1 MTRPSSIK
9 STPASASY
17 GGIFD
22 LPRLKSR
29 LKEIQDRMEG
39 GDFWKDAAAAKI
51 LMKEKSILE
60 KEMKQWEELE
70 KRSEDLFLMHDL
82 VKEEADASGLEE
94 LGRDI
99 EKFQKDIDQLEIQ
112 LILSGEKDINNAIIT
127 IHPGAGGTESQDWA
141 QMLMRMYLRWAEK
154 EGYKT
159 ELLDLQAGEEAGI
172 KDATFSVIGEYAYGK
187 LKAEAG
193 VHRLVRISPFD
204 ANKRRHTSFA
214 SVFVYPEIEDDAE
227 LELDEKEIKMEAFR
241 SSGPGGQNVNKVS
254 SAVRLTH
261 IPTGIIVACQT
272 ERSQHKN
279 RSMAMKLLRAKL
291 YEVEKEKKEA
301 EMNRLVSASGGA
313 KKEIAWGSQI
323 RSYVFQ
329 PYQMVKD
336 HRTNLEIGNVNA
348 VMDGEIDPFI
358 QAFLLQSIKSNR

>member
-1 MTRPSSIK
+1 M
-9 STPASASY
+9 PASASY

-39 GDFWKDAAAAKI
+39 SDFWKDPTAAKI

-60 KEMKQWEELE
+60 KELKQWEELE
-70 KRSEDLFLMHDL
+70 KRSEELFLMHDL
-82 VKEEADASGLEE
+82 VKEEADTAVQEE
-94 LGRDI
+94 LSRDI
-99 EKFQKDIDQLEIQ
+99 QKFQKEIDQLEIQ
-112 LILSGEKDINNAIIT
+112 LILSGEKDINNAIVT

-159 ELLDLQAGEEAGI
+159 ELLDLQAAEEAGI

-261 IPTGIIVACQT
+261 IPTGIVVACQT

-279 RSMAMKLLRAKL
+279 RSMAMKVLRAKL
-291 YEVEKEKKEA
+291 YELKQEKKQA
-301 EMNRLVSASGGA
+301 EMNRLVSASGGE
-313 KKEIAWGSQI
+313 KKEIAWGNQI

-358 QAFLLQSIKSNR
+358 QAYLLRSIKTNR

>member
-1 MTRPSSIK
+1 M
-9 STPASASY
+9 PASASY

-29 LKEIQDRMEG
+29 LKEIQDLTEG
-39 GDFWKDAAAAKI
+39 SDFWKDAAAAKI
-51 LMKEKSILE
+51 LMREKSILE
-60 KEMKQWEELE
+60 KELKQWEELE
-70 KRSEDLFLMHDL
+70 KRSEELFLMYEL
-82 VKEEADASGLEE
+82 LKEEEDASGDDKLGDE

-99 EKFQKDIDQLEIQ
+99 QKFQKEIDQLEIQ
-112 LILSGEKDINNAIIT
+112 LVLSGEKDINNAIVS

-154 EGYKT
+154 AGYKT

-214 SVFVYPEIEDDAE
+214 SVFVYPEIEDTE
-227 LELDEKEIKMEAFR
+227 LEVDEKEIKMEAFR

-261 IPTGIIVACQT
+261 IPTGITVACQT

-279 RSMAMKLLRAKL
+279 RSVAMKLLRAKL
-291 YEVEKEKKEA
+291 YELEQEKKEA
-301 EMNRLVSASGGA
+301 EMNRLLSASGGGE
-313 KKEIAWGSQI
+313 KKDIAWGSQI

-336 HRTNLEIGNVNA
+336 HRTNFEIGNVNA
-348 VMDGEIDPFI
+348 VMDGEVDPFI
-358 QAFLLQSIKSNR
+358 QAFLMQSIKPNR

>member
-1 MTRPSSIK
+1 M
-9 STPASASY
+9 PASASY

-39 GDFWKDAAAAKI
+39 SDFWKDPAAAKI

-60 KEMKQWEELE
+60 KELKQWEELE
-70 KRSEDLFLMHDL
+70 KRSEDLFLMHEL
-82 VKEEADASGLEE
+82 VKEEADASVQEE
-94 LGRDI
+94 LVRDI

-112 LILSGEKDINNAIIT
+112 LILSGEKDINNAIVT

-154 EGYKT
+154 DGYKT
-159 ELLDLQAGEEAGI
+159 ELLDYQAGEEAGI
-172 KDATFSVIGEYAYGK
+172 KDATFSVIGEYAYGR

-261 IPTGIIVACQT
+261 IPSGIVVACQT

-279 RSMAMKLLRAKL
+279 RSMAMKMLRAKL
-291 YEVEKEKKEA
+291 YELEQKKKEA
-301 EMNRLVSASGGA
+301 EMNRLVSASGGE
-313 KKEIAWGSQI
+313 KKDIAWGSQI

-336 HRTNLEIGNVNA
+336 HRTNLEIGDVNK
-348 VMDGEIDPFI
+348 VMDGEIGPFI
-358 QAFLLQSIKSNR
+358 QAYLLQTIKANR

>member
-1 MTRPSSIK
+1 MAAADFWND
-9 STPASASY
+9 ASAARH
-17 GGIFD
+17 IV
-22 LPRLKSR
+22 
-29 LKEIQDRMEG
+29 Q
-39 GDFWKDAAAAKI
+39 
-51 LMKEKSILE
+51 EKTRLE
-60 KEMKQWEELE
+60 KTLKKWDELE
-70 KRSEDLFLMHDL
+70 RAREDVSVLLELSE
-82 VKEEADASGLEE
+82 EQADASVHS
-94 LGRDI
+94 
-99 EKFQKDIDQLEIQ
+99 EIQ
-112 LILSGEKDINNAIIT
+112 QSLKSLQEAIRHREVEMLLSGEKDPNNAIVT

-141 QMLMRMYLRWAEK
+141 QMLFRMYTRWAERN
-154 EGYKT
+154 GFQT
-159 ELLDLQAGEEAGI
+159 ELIDLQPGEEAGI
-172 KDATFSVIGEYAYGK
+172 KSASFSVIGDYAYGQ

-227 LELDEKEIKMEAFR
+227 IELDEQEIKMEAFR

-261 IPTGIIVACQT
+261 IPTGIVVACQT

-291 YEVEKEKKEA
+291 YELEQEKKKK
-301 EMNRLVSASGGA
+301 EMSAIVGE

-336 HRTNLEIGNVNA
+336 HRTNTEVGNVSA
-348 VMDGEIDPFI
+348 VMDGDIDVFI
-358 QAFLLQSIKSNR
+358 NAYLVQSMKAAKTTG

>member
-1 MTRPSSIK
+1 M
-9 STPASASY
+9 PASTSY

-29 LKEIQDRMEG
+29 LKEIQDRMENP
-39 GDFWKDAAAAKI
+39 DFWKDSTAAQP
-51 LMKEKSILE
+51 LMKEKSVLE
-60 KEMKQWEELE
+60 KELKQWEELQR
-70 KRSEDLFLMHDL
+70 RSDELLLMHEL
-82 VKEEADASGLEE
+82 VVQEADSSAQEE
-94 LGRDI
+94 LSRDI
-99 EKFQKDIDQLEIQ
+99 KTFQKEIDRLETQ
-112 LILSGEKDINNAIIT
+112 LILSDEKDINNAIVT

-154 EGYKT
+154 AGYKT
-159 ELLDLQAGEEAGI
+159 ELMDLQAGEEAGI
-172 KDATFSVIGEYAYGK
+172 KDATFAVSGEYAYGK

-204 ANKRRHTSFA
+204 ANKRRHTSFV
-214 SVFVYPEIEDDAE
+214 SVFVYPEIEDDAD

-261 IPTGIIVACQT
+261 IPSGIVVACQT

-279 RSMAMKLLRAKL
+279 RIMAMKLLRAKIYDL
-291 YEVEKEKKEA
+291 EQEKKKA
-301 EMNRLVSASGGA
+301 ELERVVSASGGD
-313 KKEIAWGSQI
+313 KKDIAWGSQI

-336 HRTNLEIGNVNA
+336 HRTNLEIGDVNS
-348 VMDGEIDPFI
+348 VMDGEIDSFI
-358 QAFLLQSIKSNR
+358 QAYLLQSIKSDR

>member
-1 MTRPSSIK
+1 MQSK
-9 STPASASY
+9 PASASC
-17 GGIFD
+17 GSIFD
-22 LPRLKSR
+22 LSRLKSR
-29 LKEIQDRMEG
+29 LKEIQDRMESH
-39 GDFWKDAAAAKI
+39 DFWKDSAAAQA

-60 KEMKQWEELE
+60 KERKQWEELV
-70 KRSEDLFLMHDL
+70 KRSDELLLMHEL
-82 VKEEADASGLEE
+82 IKEEVDASAQEE

-99 EKFQKDIDQLEIQ
+99 TKFQKEIDQLETR
-112 LILSGEKDINNAIIT
+112 LILSGEKDFNNAIVT

-154 EGYKT
+154 EGYET
-159 ELLDLQAGEEAGI
+159 ELMDLQAGDEAGI
-172 KDATFSVIGEYAYGK
+172 KDVTFSVIGEYAYGR

-227 LELDEKEIKMEAFR
+227 LEMDEREIKMEAFR

-261 IPTGIIVACQT
+261 LPTGTVVACQT

-291 YEVEKEKKEA
+291 YELEQKKKQA
-301 EMNRLVSASGGA
+301 EMERLVSASGGE
-313 KKEIAWGSQI
+313 KKDIAWGSQI

-336 HRTNLEIGNVNA
+336 HRTNLEIGDVNS
-348 VMDGEIDPFI
+348 VMDGEINPFI
-358 QAFLLQSIKSNR
+358 QAYLLQSIKSDR

>member
-1 MTRPSSIK
+1 M
-9 STPASASY
+9 PASASY

-39 GDFWKDAAAAKI
+39 SDFWKDPAATKI

-60 KEMKQWEELE
+60 KELKQWEALE
-70 KRSEDLFLMHDL
+70 KRSEELFLMYEL
-82 VKEEADASGLEE
+82 VKEEADSSTQEE

-99 EKFQKDIDQLEIQ
+99 EKFQKEIDQLEIQ
-112 LILSGEKDINNAIIT
+112 LILSGEKDINNAIVT

-159 ELLDLQAGEEAGI
+159 ELMDLQAGEEAGI
-172 KDATFSVIGEYAYGK
+172 KDATFSVVGEYAYGK

-227 LELDEKEIKMEAFR
+227 FQLDEKEIKMEAFR

-291 YEVEKEKKEA
+291 YEVEQEKKEA
-301 EMNRLVSASGGA
+301 EMNRLVSASGGE
-313 KKEIAWGSQI
+313 KKEIAWGNQI

-336 HRTNLEIGNVNA
+336 HRTDLSIGNVNA

-358 QAFLLQSIKSNR
+358 QAFLLQSIKSNRSSPE

>member
-1 MTRPSSIK
+1 M
-9 STPASASY
+9 PASASY

-29 LKEIQDRMEG
+29 LQEIQDRTESA
-39 GDFWKDAAAAKI
+39 DFWKDAAAAKI

-70 KRSEDLFLMHDL
+70 KRSEELFLMYEL
-82 VKEEADASGLEE
+82 VKEEEDASGLEE

-99 EKFQKDIDQLEIQ
+99 LKFQKQIDQLEIQ
-112 LILSGEKDINNAIIT
+112 LVLSGEKDINNAIVT

-141 QMLMRMYLRWAEK
+141 QMLMRMYLRWTEK

-172 KDATFSVIGEYAYGK
+172 KDATFSVIGEYAFGK

-214 SVFVYPEIEDDAE
+214 SVFVYPEIEE
-227 LELDEKEIKMEAFR
+227 TEFELDEKEIKMEAFR

-261 IPTGIIVACQT
+261 IPTGITVACQT

-279 RSMAMKLLRAKL
+279 RSVAMKLLRAKL
-291 YEVEKEKKEA
+291 YELEQEKKET
-301 EMNRLVSASGGA
+301 EMNRLLSASGGGE
-313 KKEIAWGSQI
+313 KKDIAWGSQI

-348 VMDGEIDPFI
+348 VMDGDVDPFI
-358 QAFLLQSIKSNR
+358 QAFLMQSIKSDR